1 MGDRPERRSF
11 RGFLIATSVA
21 STLAGIACGF
31 PVGPFQARATDT
43 WTRSYTLSKTGEV
56 SIANINGRVEVEG
69 VDGSTVEVNAERIA
83 RGASEQLASEL
94 LKRISIVDHATPD
107 SVSIETQRV
116 EGILIGASYEVRY
129 HVKVPRTANVRAVT
143 VNGGV
148 DAKSVEGRLIA
159 RTTNGGIVGT
169 GIAGGVEARVVNGGI
184 KIRLASVGK
193 DDVVMTTVNGGVR
206 LALPDTVKATVS
218 ANWVNGRMKMSGLK
232 FEVREESKRHFE
244 GLLNGGGTPI
254 SLNTVNGG
262 IAIGSNSD
270 DVRQEQTDGAPSQ
283 KLAE

>member
-1 MGDRPERRSF
+1 MGYRAERRSF

-21 STLAGIACGF
+21 TALAGAACGF
-31 PVGPFQARATDT
+31 PVGPFQARASDT
-43 WTRSYTLSKTGEV
+43 WMRSYTLSKTGEV
-56 SIANINGRVEVEG
+56 SISNVNGRVEVEG
-69 VDGSTVEVNAERIA
+69 VDGSTVEINAERIA
-83 RGASEQLASEL
+83 RGASEQLASDL
-94 LKRISIVDHATPD
+94 LKRVSIVDHATPD

-116 EGILIGASYEVRY
+116 EGILIGASFEVRY

-148 DAKSVEGRLIA
+148 DAKSVDGRLIA
-159 RTTNGGIVGT
+159 RTTNGGIVAT
-169 GIAGGVEARVVNGGI
+169 ALAGGVEARVVNGGI

-206 LALPDTVKATVS
+206 LALPETAKATVS
-218 ANWVNGRMKMSGLK
+218 ANWVNGGMKMSGLK
-232 FEVREESKRHFE
+232 FEVRDESRRHFE

-262 IAIGSNSD
+262 IIIGSSGD
-270 DVRQEQTDGAPSQ
+270 DVGQEQTDGAPSQ